1 MQHLG
6 KWAAGIIGGVLAIA
20 VLFYAANA
28 TSAGTY
34 NSALFVFVVLL
45 VFVFAQIKRGFD
57 QAYKARH
64 DGDDSGA
71 DEAGGSGAE
80 AGRASA
86 GTAQASGASAK
97 QAGGQ
102 STAKSGAT
110 KSGAAKASGGRS
122 ASGTAKSAAAGG
134 AAKHGLSE
142 SAPSGPTNGT
152 GAKH

>member
-64 DGDDSGA
+64 YGDDSGA
-71 DEAGGSGAE
+71 DEAGGSGAK

-97 QAGGQ
+97 QASGQ
-102 STAKSGAT
+102 STAKSGAG
-110 KSGAAKASGGRS
+110 KPSGGRS
-122 ASGTAKSAAAGG
+122 ASGTAKGAAAGG